1 VSRASSL
8 YRLQSLDSELDRR
21 RALLREI
28 DAVLSDTEATSR
40 SRQAV
45 AQAETHLQTAQAAV
59 HLEEGA
65 LAAHRAKIEEA
76 ERSLYG
82 GAVQNPKELQD
93 LQREVES
100 LQRYRPTLED
110 RLLEAMLG
118 LEEAET
124 AQKSA
129 QEELQR
135 VEQLQATRNDTLTAK
150 REEAR
155 AEIERMESEREA
167 ALGDVPEQDLELYL
181 QLRTSRGGLAVAL
194 LEDDSCGACGLIQS
208 HSSRQS
214 IRMANDLHLC
224 RQCGRILYAG

>member
-1 VSRASSL
+1 VSRTSSL
-8 YRLQSLDSELDRR
+8 FRLQSLDSELERR
-21 RALLREI
+21 RSLLREI
-28 DAVLSDTEATSR
+28 EAVLSDSEASSR
-40 SRQAV
+40 SHQAL
-45 AQAETHLQTAQAAV
+45 AQAETQLQAARAAV
-59 HLEEGA
+59 HAEEGT

-82 GAVQNPKELQD
+82 GAIQNPKELQD

-124 AQKSA
+124 AQRGA

-135 VEQLQATRNDTLTAK
+135 VEQLQATRNEALMAK
-150 REEAR
+150 RDEAR
-155 AEIERMESEREA
+155 AEIERLESEREA

-224 RQCGRILYAG
+224 KQCGRILYAG